1 MLYLTSRTGT
11 IKRIIKLK
19 SKILVCGGAG
29 YIGSHM
35 VRQLMERSYDVVVF
49 DNLSQGNAAS
59 VPSTVPL
66 VEGDLL
72 DTDALARLF
81 AEHRFDAVYHFAALI
96 AVGESVVA
104 PDIYYRNNVVGTLN
118 LLDAMRKAGVDR
130 IVFSS
135 TAATFGNP
143 QTALISES
151 HPQNPLNPYG
161 RTKLMME
168 QVLADYGHAFGIRSV
183 CFRYFNAAGA
193 DPSGEIGEAH
203 EPETHLVPN
212 ILLAAL
218 GERHMLDIY
227 GDDYDTRDGTCTR
240 DYIHVNDIASA
251 HLAALDYM
259 DANPGAH
266 DFNLG
271 NGNGFTIME
280 VLEAA
285 ENVTGRKIPYRI
297 EPRREG
303 DAATLV
309 ADSSRAKTLLGW
321 TPELA
326 DIETIIKTAW
336 DWHQAPKYGPY
347 AR

>member
-1 MLYLTSRTGT
+1 M
-11 IKRIIKLK
+11 K

-35 VRQLMERSYDVVVF
+35 VRQLVEQSYDVVVF

-118 LLDAMRKAGVDR
+118 LLDVMRKTGVDR

-143 QTALISES
+143 QTALIAES
-151 HPQNPLNPYG
+151 HPQNSLNPYG

-218 GERHMLDIY
+218 GERDMLDIF

-285 ENVTGRKIPYRI
+285 EKVTGRKIPYRI
-297 EPRREG
+297 GPRREG
-303 DAATLV
+303 DAAALV

-321 TPELA
+321 TPEMP
-326 DIETIIKTAW
+326 DIETIIETAW
-336 DWHQAPKYGPY
+336 NWHRAPKYGPY
-347 AR
+347 AT